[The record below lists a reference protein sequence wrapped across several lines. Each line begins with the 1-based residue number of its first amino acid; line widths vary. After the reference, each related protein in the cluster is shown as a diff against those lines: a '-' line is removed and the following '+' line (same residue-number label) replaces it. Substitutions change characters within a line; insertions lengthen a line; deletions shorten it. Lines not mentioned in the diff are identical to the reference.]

1 MIRTTRKPL
10 CTYVW
15 LVTSRIEPAKMQTA
29 WKFNR
34 QTPGGAKKKK
44 NPGALFEPEYDFKIQ
59 GMAPVDFGTN
69 DFVASIRPASR
80 IEHKVDID
88 MMEVT

>member
-1 MIRTTRKPL
+1 M
-10 CTYVW
+10 YGS
-15 LVTSRIEPAKMQTA
+15 SRRGSNPQKCKQPGSLIGRP
-29 WKFNR
+29 
-34 QTPGGAKKKK
+34 PGGLKKKK